1 MTSHITTL
9 EQARKRNEALCVA
22 HEFTYKAYH
31 NHQAKTLERVE
42 KAGRNSI
49 NWEAFRYT
57 QDILLERMVQLE
69 EESSRL
75 MDEWDEL
82 PLLF

>member
-1 MTSHITTL
+1 MTANINTL
-9 EQARKRNEALCVA
+9 EQAQKRHKILYVA

-31 NHQAKTLERVE
+31 NHQAKTLEREE

-57 QDILLERMVQLE
+57 QDMLLERMVQLE

-75 MDEWDEL
+75 MDEWEEL